1 MTYRK
6 SISTLLE
13 TNSPLFDQFFR
24 AFPLLYLVF
33 YFKQAI
39 STLHFLLYTYSVAH
53 NYDTAL
59 DKLNFKRLTYNE
71 CCLYSSRNALSF
83 LRDGTKQ

>member
-13 TNSPLFDQFFR
+13 TNSPLFDQFFH
-24 AFPLLYLVF
+24 AFPLLYVVF
-33 YFKQAI
+33 YYKKAI
-39 STLHFLLYTYSVAH
+39 STLNFLLYKYSVAH

-71 CCLYSSRNALSF
+71 CCLCSSRNALSF

>member
-6 SISTLLE
+6 SIFSLLD
-13 TNSPLFDQFFR
+13 TNSPLFDQFFL
-24 AFPLLYLVF
+24 AFPLLYFVF
-33 YFKQAI
+33 HFKQAI
-39 STLHFLLYTYSVAH
+39 STLHFILNTFSVAY

-59 DKLNFKRLTYNE
+59 DKLNLKQLTCE
-71 CCLYSSRNALSF
+71 CCLYSSSNALSF